1 MGVLSTKLGEVMK
14 RLIMSKIVDPLPI
27 LPAKHRNQELI
38 GNLPKFGSE
47 EINSDLAHMNGR
59 PKNHL
64 VFDE

>member
-1 MGVLSTKLGEVMK
+1 MK
-14 RLIMSKIVDPLPI
+14 MLIMSKIVDPLPI
-27 LPAKHRNQELI
+27 LPAKHKNQELI

-47 EINSDLAHMNGR
+47 GINSDLAHMNGR